1 MSTAPRVAVVGAGN
15 MGANHA
21 RVIAASPRAQLAVVV
36 DVDADRAD
44 AVAGPLGG
52 RGSSELAAAADCDA
66 VVVAATTEAHLDIAL
81 PLLEGGVSCLVE
93 KPLADDLTAVDQLI
107 AASEASGAAL
117 MCGFVERFNPAVV
130 GARSLLHG
138 APVHLLG
145 IRHSPHNPR
154 TRSSVIDDLLI
165 HDIDLALDLLGGSV
179 VSVSGGHWV
188 SPDGVEE
195 LADCT
200 MVFDHGAVA
209 TLSSSR
215 VSQRKVRSLS
225 LSSADLLVEID
236 LLRHDLTTYHHRSG
250 EVVDRDGPIYRAET
264 VVEIPFVRHTGEPL
278 AVQFEHFVDLVAGS
292 ASREAERS
300 TLRAPHAAVARIKEA
315 LR

>member
-1 MSTAPRVAVVGAGN
+1 M
-15 MGANHA
+15 
-21 RVIAASPRAQLAVVV
+21 
-36 DVDADRAD
+36 
-44 AVAGPLGG
+44 
-52 RGSSELAAAADCDA
+52 
-66 VVVAATTEAHLDIAL
+66 
-81 PLLEGGVSCLVE
+81 
-93 KPLADDLTAVDQLI
+93 
-107 AASEASGAAL
+107 
-117 MCGFVERFNPAVV
+117 
-130 GARSLLHG
+130 
-138 APVHLLG
+138 HLLG

-278 AVQFEHFVDLVAGS
+278 AVQFEHFVDLVDGS
-292 ASREAERS
+292 ASRDAERS

>member
-1 MSTAPRVAVVGAGN
+1 MTTTARVAVIGAGN

-21 RVIAASPRAQLAVVV
+21 RVVAANPRAELSVVL
-36 DVDADRAD
+36 DVDGDRAD
-44 AVAGPLGG
+44 AVARPLGG
-52 RGSSELAAAADCDA
+52 VGSTDLAAAIASDA
-66 VVVAATTEAHLDIAL
+66 VVVAAVTEAHLDIAL
-81 PLLEGGVSCLVE
+81 PILRAGVPCLVE
-93 KPLADDLTAVDQLI
+93 KPLADDLDAVDQLI
-107 AASEASGAAL
+107 AVAEADDVAL

-130 GARSLLHG
+130 AARAMLED

-165 HDIDLALDLLGGSV
+165 HDIDLALGLVGREVRSV
-179 VSVSGGHWV
+179 GGGHWV

-200 MVFDHGAVA
+200 IVFDGGTVA

-215 VSQRKVRSLS
+215 ASQRKVRSIS
-225 LSSADLLVEID
+225 VSTPELLIEID

-250 EVVDRDGPIYRAET
+250 EVLDRGGPIYRAET
-264 VVEIPFVRHTGEPL
+264 VVEIPFVRHAGEPL
-278 AVQFEHFVDLVAGS
+278 AVQFDHFLDLVDGTGDA
-292 ASREAERS
+292 AVERA
-300 TLRAPHAAVARIKEA
+300 TLRGPHQVVQTIKKGV
-315 LR
+315 R